1 MYTTKANIT
10 KATIVLGA
18 MLSSGMLMAQAPANP
33 NSDTNLTAQ
42 SAGQSAPQSAP
53 MQGRQHEMNP
63 NKQAHHLA
71 KELGLTKDQVQQIKP
86 ILADRDQQIQSLRAD
101 QSLAQQDRREK
112 MRAIQQDS
120 KGKIEA
126 VLNDSQKQQFEQ
138 MMANR
143 RAHRKGGEAG
153 QTPAP
158 NPGL

>member
-1 MYTTKANIT
+1 MYTT

-33 NSDTNLTAQ
+33 NPDTQL
-42 SAGQSAPQSAP
+42 SGQSAPATQTAP
-53 MQGRQHEMNP
+53 MQGRHHEMNP

-101 QSLAQQDRREK
+101 QSMAQQDRREK

-138 MMANR
+138 MLANR
-143 RAHRKGGEAG
+143 RGHRKGGEAG

-158 NPGL
+158 NPGV

>member
-1 MYTTKANIT
+1 MYTTKA
-10 KATIVLGA
+10 TILLGA
-18 MLSSGMLMAQAPANP
+18 ILSSGMLMAQAPANP
-33 NSDTNLTAQ
+33 NPDTQLST
-42 SAGQSAPQSAP
+42 QSAPQAAP
-53 MQGRQHEMNP
+53 MQGRHHEMNP

-71 KELGLTKDQVQQIKP
+71 KALGLSKDQVQQIKP

-120 KGKIEA
+120 KSKIEA
-126 VLNDSQKQQFEQ
+126 VLNDTQKQQFEQ

-143 RAHRKGGEAG
+143 RAHHKGGESNQA
-153 QTPAP
+153 PSP